1 MAIPSAFAI
10 LSSNISN
17 SGSVVYNASMQKQDM
32 PNSWIIALVAG
43 ALVMLVVILFL
54 ALYH

>member
-1 MAIPSAFAI
+1 
-10 LSSNISN
+10 
-17 SGSVVYNASMQKQDM
+17 MQKQDM